1 MSLSY
6 RQQHRLRCMRCMLG
20 TAEPRLASM
29 LATFARLYAGEKMP
43 ARRARRAPR
52 CRRSAGPVPA
62 QASAKQRAVTLLA
75 YLCGCL
81 AALANASTNVMQRAA
96 NREESER
103 LQFSVQL
110 FKNLARRPLWLASI

>member
-1 MSLSY
+1 M
-6 RQQHRLRCMRCMLG
+6 
-20 TAEPRLASM
+20 
-29 LATFARLYAGEKMP
+29 
-43 ARRARRAPR
+43 
-52 CRRSAGPVPA
+52 
-62 QASAKQRAVTLLA
+62 TLLA

-110 FKNLARRPLWLASI
+110 FKNLARRPLWLASIATMLASFLLQAAGLGLGTLAAIEPLLVLELPLTLIG